1 MRAVLCWLQVEVC
14 NSRMGQDH
22 TYTGPAYANGT
33 IVLTAQQIAGSEC
46 LPEQAVEAPCVTGCA
61 LNVSY
66 AVLGC
71 ARAIPCTRPA
81 QYTPGQD
88 PRALSRCTALATPH
102 LVHAPASHDSSAGTY
117 PGVQAQ
123 QMLSTCL
130 EASQNKLPPFGRDA
144 SPAQCLRLTD
154 MTAHEVPLMG
164 ALCSSWSG
172 YACTSVILNLWHMQI
187 LGCCAGFARGCFYG
201 MSTPAAQP

>member
-1 MRAVLCWLQVEVC
+1 MPSRQSSTLSDVPIRLDVSAQRNRMSSLLQEERPRLRDGITDSMRAVLCWLQVEVC
-14 NSRMGQDH
+14 NSRMGQVH

-33 IVLTAQQIAGSEC
+33 IVLTAQHAGSEC
-46 LPEQAVEAPCVTGCA
+46 LPEEAVEAPCVTGCA

-71 ARAIPCTRPA
+71 ARAIPCTRPD

-88 PRALSRCTALATPH
+88 PRALSRCTALATPN

-130 EASQNKLPPFGRDA
+130 EASQTSCCLSEGTQVPP
-144 SPAQCLRLTD
+144 S
-154 MTAHEVPLMG
+154 
-164 ALCSSWSG
+164 
-172 YACTSVILNLWHMQI
+172 AC
-187 LGCCAGFARGCFYG
+187 A
-201 MSTPAAQP
+201 